1 MKKAQPS
8 ERFPSDTVG
17 VPAIKIIDEPNK
29 EEYLPERTITPIPTI
44 QTYPHI
50 VPDSSETV
58 AVYDPTQEIVDR
70 LDRIAKAIEESNIL
84 ARAELRVKGIEP

>member
-8 ERFPSDTVG
+8 ERFPSDVVG
-17 VPAIKIIDEPNK
+17 VPAIKIIDEPK
-29 EEYLPERTITPIPTI
+29 GEYLTHNQTPVPMPV
-44 QTYPHI
+44 YPPI
-50 VPDSSETV
+50 IPDSSETV

-70 LDRIAKAIEESNIL
+70 LDRIAKALEESNVL

>member
-44 QTYPHI
+44 QTYPLI
-50 VPDSSETV
+50 ITDDPVE

>member
-8 ERFPSDTVG
+8 ENPPLILKADPDGMTADELK
-17 VPAIKIIDEPNK
+17 AIIEASPMSVI
-29 EEYLPERTITPIPTI
+29 
-44 QTYPHI
+44 
-50 VPDSSETV
+50 ET
-58 AVYDPTQEIVDR
+58 VYDPTQEIVDR

>member
-8 ERFPSDTVG
+8 ENPLSDAVV
-17 VPAIKIIDEPNK
+17 VPTMAIKEV
-29 EEYLPERTITPIPTI
+29 YLPEQTITPMPTYTRI
-44 QTYPHI
+44 TSDEP
-50 VPDSSETV
+50 E

-70 LDRIAKAIEESNIL
+70 LDRIAKALEESNIL

>member
-8 ERFPSDTVG
+8 ERFPPDTVG

-29 EEYLPERTITPIPTI
+29 EEYLPDRTITPIPTI
-44 QTYPHI
+44 QTYPPI
-50 VPDSSETV
+50 ITDDPVE

>member
-8 ERFPSDTVG
+8 DAVQSSTNGTTVG
-17 VPAIKIIDEPNK
+17 FTPPEPILTPMPAYPLIITDDP
-29 EEYLPERTITPIPTI
+29 
-44 QTYPHI
+44 
-50 VPDSSETV
+50 V

-84 ARAELRVKGIEP
+84 ARAELRVKGIAP

>member
-8 ERFPSDTVG
+8 ENSPTVG
-17 VPAIKIIDEPNK
+17 
-29 EEYLPERTITPIPTI
+29 YTLPEPTLTPMPA
-44 QTYPHI
+44 YPRI

-70 LDRIAKAIEESNIL
+70 LDRIAKALEESNVL

>member
-17 VPAIKIIDEPNK
+17 VPAIKIIDEPNGA
-29 EEYLPERTITPIPTI
+29 EFLPEQTITPIPT
-44 QTYPHI
+44 YPLI
-50 VPDSSETV
+50 ITDEPEVE

-70 LDRIAKAIEESNIL
+70 LDRIAKAIEESNVL

>member
-17 VPAIKIIDEPNK
+17 VPAIKIIDEPDGG
-29 EEYLPERTITPIPTI
+29 EYLPEQTITPI
-44 QTYPHI
+44 QTYPRI

-70 LDRIAKAIEESNIL
+70 LDRIAKAIEESNVL